1 MYNQMQV
8 IQELSSLMSTMAYSL
23 QSFQQQSSINISV
36 TLVMLLGNNSLYKTP
51 ISTPQKCKRNGPF
64 QLKVPAGNFLRSNWE
79 FVFPLTSG
87 ATRDVVNR
95 KDVMDRSWET
105 ILPEK
110 KKRKFYSPH
119 TLLQLF
125 FFLYL
130 FQIASCSGMGK
141 QGWLNKNGSYIFC
154 WQ

>member
-64 QLKVPAGNFLRSNWE
+64 QLEVPAGNFLRSNWE

-110 KKRKFYSPH
+110 KKKENFTVPIPYYS
-119 TLLQLF
+119 F
-125 FFLYL
+125 FFPVPISDSFL
-130 FQIASCSGMGK
+130 FWDGK
-141 QGWLNKNGSYIFC
+141 AGLTE
-154 WQ
+154 

>member
-36 TLVMLLGNNSLYKTP
+36 ILVMLLENNSLYKTP

-64 QLKVPAGNFLRSNWE
+64 QLKVPVGNFLRSNWE

-87 ATRDVVNR
+87 TTRDVVNQ

-110 KKRKFYSPH
+110 KKRKFYGPIPYYS
-119 TLLQLF
+119 F
-125 FFLYL
+125 FFLYP
-130 FQIASCSGMGK
+130 FHIASCSGMGK

-154 WQ
+154 WL